1 MKKVISFFLIL
12 MCLTMSFC
20 VFQSN
25 TVQALATGTTTIGVS
40 PNPANINS
48 EITVTVTLT
57 APANLTITGGFQASL
72 KYDTNYLKFISG
84 SGVISS
90 DNAGIVSFVAAVN
103 GVETPKQVS
112 ATLKFKTL
120 KAGKTEL
127 NVINCIFDETGCGF
141 TMPTKDSTVSIVAP
155 TKSSDNTLKSIKIS
169 AGTLSPAFS
178 KNVTEYKVTVPYSVD
193 YFDIQPTTNHKGAS
207 YKFSDGPGP
216 NIKVGTTVR
225 VVTVTAENGAVKKYN
240 ITVTRLPADTTSS
253 STSSN
258 DTSSTT
264 STVEPEENKLETSVD
279 GNKMT
284 VAEIIPEDVTAAGF
298 TKGEYTF
305 NSVHV
310 PAFLDKD
317 SKIVLLY
324 LLNEENEG
332 ALYLYDSATGLFKT
346 PIILSGAKNYTII
359 PVNSI
364 TRDQI
369 LIDTENVFSLSTV
382 TIGEQEVEAYVYKDE
397 KLSDFAIVCAINDE
411 GEKGFY
417 RYDTKEGTLQR
428 YVAEYRESEKTSANV
443 NGLVLNDTIV
453 VISCAAACI
462 VAIIAIIIIWAVR
475 RRRFLD
481 DDFEDDFEDD
491 FDDAEPL
498 FIKET
503 EFDENDEAENFAED
517 EETDENR
524 QSDGENGSE
533 EE

>member
-1 MKKVISFFLIL
+1 MKKVFKKALLLFMCFAMLFSIASISA
-12 MCLTMSFC
+12 SAE
-20 VFQSN
+20 S
-25 TVQALATGTTTIGVS
+25 GTISIGYS
-40 PNPANINS
+40 GSTNPGK
-48 EITVTVTLT
+48 EITVKLTVGYSKGLY
-57 APANLTITGGFQASL
+57 A
-72 KYDTNYLKFISG
+72 YDTLVTYDKDYLQL
-84 SGVISS
+84 
-90 DNAGIVSFVAAVN
+90 VSLTNTDN
-103 GVETPKQVS
+103 GVVANAAGSFRISLFNASAPK
-112 ATLKFKTL
+112 TLVCEMKFKL
-120 KAGKTEL
+120 KKVGNTSIGIAASAAGDVNAQE
-127 NVINCIFDETGCGF
+127 
-141 TMPTKDSTVSIVAP
+141 VSIPQKSLSLSIKEP

-178 KNVTEYKVTVPYSVD
+178 PNVTEYKVTVPNSVD
-193 YFDIQPTTNHKGAS
+193 YFSIDGYKNHSGATVK
-207 YKFSDGPGP
+207 YTDGPGP

-225 VVTVTAENGAVKKYN
+225 VITVTAENGAVKKYN

-310 PAFLDKD
+310 PAFLDSDGKV
-317 SKIVLLY
+317 VLLY

-332 ALYLYDSATGLFKT
+332 ALYLYDSATGLFKKPVT
-346 PIILSGAKNYTII
+346 VSGSKNYTII
-359 PVNSI
+359 PLNSI

-369 LIDTENVFSLSTV
+369 LIDTESVFNLSTV
-382 TIGEQEVEAYVYKDE
+382 TVGEQEVEAYVYKDE
-397 KLSDFAIVCAINDE
+397 KLSDFAVVCAINED

-428 YVAEYRESEKTSANV
+428 YVAEYRESDKTSAKV

-462 VAIIAIIIIWAVR
+462 VAIIAILIIWAVR
-475 RRRFLD
+475 RKRFAQ
-481 DDFEDDFEDD
+481 DDFEDD

-498 FIKET
+498 FVSET
-503 EFDENDEAENFAED
+503 EFDANDEVENFAED
-517 EETDENR
+517 EDTDEND
-524 QSDGENGSE
+524 QTDGENGTE